1 MLDWFKNL
9 DPVVQGA
16 IISGVVAIIVAVITG
31 VFGLAKKG
39 NDARHKAIIK
49 QKQERN
55 SKGTQIGIQNNYNN
69 NTTIQLGDTTLDDG
83 TIIIDGGNATGS
95 GGIRYEP
102 STNSSNSGENKDE

>member
-31 VFGLAKKG
+31 VFGLVKKG
-39 NDARHKAIIK
+39 NDANQKTVIK
-49 QKQERN
+49 QKQERD
-55 SKGTQIGIQNNYNN
+55 SKGTQVGIQNNYNN
-69 NTTIQLGDTTLDDG
+69 TTIQLGNTTIDDG
-83 TIIIDGGNATGS
+83 TIIIDGGNATGG

-102 STNSSNSGENKDE
+102 STNSSNSEENKDE

>member
-16 IISGVVAIIVAVITG
+16 IISGVVAIMVAVITG

-39 NDARHKAIIK
+39 NDATHKTVIK
-49 QKQERN
+49 QKQGCD

-69 NTTIQLGDTTLDDG
+69 NTTIQFGDTTVDDG
-83 TIIIDGGNATGS
+83 TIIIDGGNANGG
-95 GGIRYEP
+95 GGIRYKP
-102 STNSSNSGENKDE
+102 SKNGSNSEGNKDE